1 MFTPPNPILKSEA
14 YGASGMGAAGQFE
27 SHDGV
32 LQVVPHIVM
41 LPGPTIKLPSIS
53 DEHEASHGDIVQ
65 AVLVSSEPNPIC
77 ESRAVAHSGPGF
89 LNIVSDVQPTVGGS
103 EAAIR
108 NRHRVTEESKTHGV
122 TN

>member
-14 YGASGMGAAGQFE
+14 YGGAGTGAAGQFE

-41 LPGPTIKLPSIS
+41 LPGPTIDVPWTS
-53 DEHEASHGDIVQ
+53 DEHEASHGDISQ
-65 AVLVSSEPNPIC
+65 AILVSSEPNPIC
-77 ESRAVAHSGPGF
+77 ESGALAHPGPAF
-89 LNIVSDVQPTVGGS
+89 LDIVSVVQAERGGS

-108 NRHRVTEESKTHGV
+108 N
-122 TN
+122 